1 MSGLLWFGFGFS
13 VLFLFCVVLSV
24 ASPPGGQDDSDTI
37 TAVDEV
43 YTKDAVD
50 ESRNE
55 TADRVASYQ
64 ADQKVEPVYAT
75 RAARRLLRLLRM
87 FFGFIFFLSG
97 FPIIIMKYALL
108 VEPVLGGAFCFCFL
122 FVFHSVACR
131 ISGGARPRCV
141 SILPQAWVI
150 FSFPSL
156 VFPCYCKTVPFSRS
170 VPFSRYLCSIF
181 FHFFCSSLFRF
192 SFFFFSFNVSGLL
205 ACVCCACR
213 IQYDG
218 MTLHCLL
225 PLLHYDV
232 QSNISVYVVVL

>member
-1 MSGLLWFGFGFS
+1 MIVWSALVWFWFS

-122 FVFHSVACR
+122 FILLPVASPEGHDLVAYPSCLR
-131 ISGGARPRCV
+131 LG
-141 SILPQAWVI
+141 L
-150 FSFPSL
+150 FFPSPPWSSL
-156 VFPCYCKTVPFSRS
+156 AIVKQYLFRGQYLLRGICVPYF
-170 VPFSRYLCSIF
+170 FIF
-181 FHFFCSSLFRF
+181 FALPSFGFRFFSSLSMYLGCWR
-192 SFFFFSFNVSGLL
+192 
-205 ACVCCACR
+205 A
-213 IQYDG
+213 
-218 MTLHCLL
+218 
-225 PLLHYDV
+225 
-232 QSNISVYVVVL
+232 YVVPVVSSTMA